1 MGFYLGVL
9 FMGFLPQ
16 KIVAASALT
25 YVVANFL
32 KRALYCFV

>member
-1 MGFYLGVL
+1 MGFYLGGL

-25 YVVANFL
+25 HVVANFL
-32 KRALYCFV
+32 KSALYCFV